1 MHEPDVKILLTLSV
15 SLTAA
20 LALGYITQRLK
31 LSPILGYL
39 LAGVFVGP
47 YTPGF
52 VAEPHTAS
60 LFAEIGVILLMFG
73 VGLHFHLDDLLAV
86 KRVAVPGA
94 IGQIAVAA
102 ALGLLATVATGGSWL
117 AGLVIGVAVSVAS
130 TVVLIR
136 VLTDNDVLQSEQG
149 HIAVGWL
156 IVEDLFTVFVL
167 VTLPALAAV
176 AKGDDYSVGGV
187 LLSVSWAIIK
197 MLVLGVLVL
206 WGGRKLIPWL
216 LEAVA
221 RTRTR
226 ELFTLAILGVAL
238 TVATGSAVVFGVSM
252 ALGAFLAG
260 MVVGQSEVSHQAAA
274 DALPMRDAFA
284 VLFFVSVGML
294 FSKDVIFAHPLL
306 FLSLLAIV
314 LLAKPLTAL
323 VLVWALGYSPR
334 TALTVAVGL
343 AQIGEF
349 SFILAAQAEGL
360 GLVSQDE
367 QSLLVACSIASIV
380 LNPLLFRSIA
390 PLEAWMRRRR
400 KLWAF
405 VGGRSEKRVRTDLT
419 QPAPLEEQ
427 SGQSRAILI
436 GYGPVGRTAAKILE
450 DFGLKTVV
458 IDLNVDTIGMLKS
471 QGKAAVYGD
480 AAQRSVLQVAGIEKA
495 KYLLITIPQIETR
508 TAAMLAAREL
518 NPKLKVFVRAR
529 YLEERAWLEEMGADG
544 ICFEEGEAAVGL
556 AAMLLPEVGADEERV
571 RSELRRLRLRFSAP
585 PTSEPA
591 ADAKATVELAEQRPG
606 ERPA

>member
-1 MHEPDVKILLTLSV
+1 MHDEDLRILLTLSV

-20 LALGYITQRLK
+20 LALGFITQRLK

-39 LAGVFVGP
+39 LAGVAVGP
-47 YTPGF
+47 HTPGF
-52 VAEPHTAS
+52 VANQGTAA

-86 KRVAVPGA
+86 RRVALPGA
-94 IGQIAVAA
+94 VGQIAVAT
-102 ALGLLATVATGGSWL
+102 ALGALAAVATGGTWT

-136 VLTDNDVLQSEQG
+136 VLTDNNVLQSEQG

-167 VTLPALAAV
+167 VTLPAMAAV

-187 LLSVSWAIIK
+187 LLSVGWAVLK
-197 MLVLGVLVL
+197 MIVLGVIVL

-294 FSKDVIFAHPLL
+294 FSVSTVQDHPLL
-306 FLSLLAIV
+306 FIALVAIV
-314 LLAKPLTAL
+314 LLVKPLTAIL
-323 VLVWALGYSPR
+323 IVWVLGYSPR
-334 TALTVAVGL
+334 TAMTVAVGL

-349 SFILAAQAEGL
+349 SFILAAQAEEL
-360 GLVSQDE
+360 GLVSKEE
-367 QSLLVACSIASIV
+367 QSLLVACSIVSIV
-380 LNPLLFRSIA
+380 LNPLLFRGIA
-390 PLEAWMRRRR
+390 PLETWMRKRR
-400 KLWAF
+400 KLWAI
-405 VGGRSEKRVRTDLT
+405 VAGRSERRARTDLT
-419 QPAPLEEQ
+419 QAAPVEEKG
-427 SGQSRAILI
+427 GQTRAILI

-458 IDLNVDTIGMLKS
+458 IDMNVDTIGMLKS

-518 NPKLKVFVRAR
+518 NPDLKVFVRAR
-529 YLEERAWLEEMGADG
+529 YLDERAWLEEMGADG
-544 ICFEEGEAAVGL
+544 ICFEEGEAAMGL
-556 AAMLLPEVGADEERV
+556 AAMLLPEVGADDERI
-571 RSELRRLRLRFSAP
+571 RSELRRLRRKFSATP
-585 PTSEPA
+585 GSEPA
-591 ADAKATVELAEQRPG
+591 ADAAATAN
-606 ERPA
+606 

>member
-187 LLSVSWAIIK
+187 LLSVTWAVIK

-206 WGGRKLIPWL
+206 RGGRKLIPWL

-294 FSKDVIFAHPLL
+294 FSTGVILAHPLL
-306 FLSLLAIV
+306 FVALLAIV
-314 LLAKPLTAL
+314 LIAKPLTAI

-400 KLWAF
+400 KLWAV

-419 QPAPLEEQ
+419 QPAPLEDKG
-427 SGQSRAILI
+427 GQSRAILI

-518 NPKLKVFVRAR
+518 NPQLKVFVRAR

-591 ADAKATVELAEQRPG
+591 ADKSATAEMA
-606 ERPA
+606 E